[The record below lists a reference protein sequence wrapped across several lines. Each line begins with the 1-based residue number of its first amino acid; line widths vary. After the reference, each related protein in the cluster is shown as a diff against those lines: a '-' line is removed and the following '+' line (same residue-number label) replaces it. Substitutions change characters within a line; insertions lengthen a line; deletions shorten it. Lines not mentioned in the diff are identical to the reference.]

1 MSEKIK
7 IAFLIPS
14 LNPGGMERV
23 MSEIIDYFNSKTN
36 LELYLVLFG
45 LNREVFYEI
54 PSSVVIHKP
63 DFEFDNKKRI
73 WHTIKTIL
81 FIRKTIK
88 KINPNTVLSFGELWN
103 NLVLLALLN
112 THYPVF
118 VSDRCQPNK
127 SLGKLHDFLRRILYK
142 NATGIVAQTSIAK
155 SICQKGIVKN
165 TNIRVIGN
173 PLMKQELVTTPREKI
188 VLSVGRLIESKHHNE
203 LIKLFKKINNS
214 DWKLVI
220 VGGDALNQNNK
231 KKLEELIRSLEAED
245 KIQLVGNQKNVAF
258 YYQKSSVFAFT
269 SSSEGFP
276 NVIGEALSYGLPVVS
291 FDCIAGPSDM
301 IQEGK
306 NGNLIKLFDYNDF
319 AAKLSLLMDD
329 SILRERMAAFAPI
342 SIEKFDKN
350 KIGQEYFEFITH

>member
-1 MSEKIK
+1 
-7 IAFLIPS
+7 
-14 LNPGGMERV
+14 
-23 MSEIIDYFNSKTN
+23 
-36 LELYLVLFG
+36 
-45 LNREVFYEI
+45 
-54 PSSVVIHKP
+54 
-63 DFEFDNKKRI
+63 
-73 WHTIKTIL
+73 
-81 FIRKTIK
+81 
-88 KINPNTVLSFGELWN
+88 
-103 NLVLLALLN
+103 LALLN
-112 THYPVF
+112 TSYSVF

-127 SLGKLHDFLRRILYK
+127 SLGKLHDYLRKKLYQ
-142 NATGIVAQTSIAK
+142 NANGIIAQTSIAK
-155 SICQKGIVKN
+155 SIYQKGIVKN

-329 SILRERMAAFAPI
+329 SILRERMATFAPI